1 MFYGAFI
8 SKKLIATLLAT
19 SASFIRRKALSAS
32 NASAD
37 TNTNLGVQ

>member
-19 SASFIRRKALSAS
+19 CGSFIRRKASSAS
-32 NASAD
+32 NVSVD
-37 TNTNLGVQ
+37 TNTNLSVQ